1 MTSPSKGLPY
11 TREACLRQLGL
22 DPARGDPYTKEELAS
37 AKRRA
42 LLSCHP
48 DTGGDGACRETL
60 NAVVHAHNILS
71 SGPGARAASGIGYG
85 NQWGGYARA
94 AGEEDP
100 MGLWRFRTLGARRFA
115 GNVRLGLVVAGL
127 ATAGTL
133 TYARSTS
140 ERRKKERSPR
150 LRAAMNLRQED
161 DPRR

>member
-1 MTSPSKGLPY
+1 MTSPSEGLPY

-60 NAVVHAHNILS
+60 NAVVHAHNMLS
-71 SGPGARAASGIGYG
+71 SGPG
-85 NQWGGYARA
+85 ARA

-115 GNVRLGLVVAGL
+115 GNVRLGLVVASL

>member
-1 MTSPSKGLPY
+1 MTSPSEGLPY

-22 DPARGDPYTKEELAS
+22 DPARGDQGGELAS

-42 LLSCHP
+42 LPVSSRH
-48 DTGGDGACRETL
+48 GGRGACRETL
-60 NAVVHAHNILS
+60 NAVVHAHNMLS
-71 SGPGARAASGIGYG
+71 SGPGARTASGIGSG